1 MKFNEMTPEKKK
13 WAVRGIIAG
22 AVLLLAIPVYLK
34 KSSHTRTPEKKKE
47 VIVSDKETFEKSL
60 LAQTKGAMKDLKD
73 DNDKFKIEI
82 REMMKTAANDNRS
95 DLQKY
100 KETLAKT
107 TVEQLKEQEQKSQDA
122 IIEQITGEK
131 AHVVKTKGGI
141 MGMVKDNA
149 GQDIFDDPKADKK
162 RHNKAGGKSVDG
174 EPQSESV
181 VLGITEVKPSEDEK
195 KGGKGGKANKRADK
209 KVNPTV
215 YLPPSFTEAS
225 LLSGVV
231 APTSDVSNKKPIPMI
246 IRIKDLAVLPNEY
259 KEDLKGCF
267 VIAEGQA
274 DLSQERV
281 EARMV
286 ALSCISKDGRSL
298 IDQKVKGWVVDGDG
312 RAGMRGKVVAKFGA
326 HVARV
331 AIAGFMK
338 GFGEA
343 FQESS
348 YDYNSS
354 VYGNTTKTLKNTD
367 PSTLSRAG
375 VGGGVVAV
383 AEDLEKFYLNLAEQ
397 TLPCV
402 EVGPAKDIT
411 LVFSEGVNLEIKKR
425 T

>member
-1 MKFNEMTPEKKK
+1 MKFNNMSPEKKK
-13 WAVRGIIAG
+13 WVVRGIIAF
-22 AVLLLAIPVYLK
+22 AVLLLAVPVYMK
-34 KSSHTRTPEKKKE
+34 KSNRIRPTEKKRE
-47 VIVSDKETFEKSL
+47 VLVSDKETFEKSL
-60 LAQTKGAMKDLKD
+60 LAQTKGALKDLKD
-73 DNDKFKIEI
+73 DNDAFKIEI
-82 REMMKTAANDNRS
+82 REMMKAATNDNRLE
-95 DLQKY
+95 LQKY

-107 TVEQLKEQEQKSQDA
+107 TVEQIRSQEQKSQDE
-122 IIEQITGEK
+122 IIEKITGEK
-131 AHVVKTKGGI
+131 AHVVKSRGGI
-141 MGMVKDNA
+141 MGLVKENTE
-149 GQDIFDDPKADKK
+149 QSIFDDPKADRKTH
-162 RHNKAGGKSVDG
+162 RAAGKAVTG
-174 EPQSESV
+174 EPQRESV
-181 VLGITEVKPSEDEK
+181 VMGITEIKPAEDEK
-195 KGGKGGKANKRADK
+195 KSGKAGKTNKRANK

-286 ALSCISKDGRSL
+286 TLSCISKDGKSL

-354 VYGNTTKTLKNTD
+354 VYGNTTRTFKNTD
-367 PSTLSRAG
+367 PSTLTRAG

-411 LVFSEGVNLEIKKR
+411 LVFSEGVELEIKKR

>member
-1 MKFNEMTPEKKK
+1 MKFNSLSPEKKK
-13 WAVRGIIAG
+13 WVVRGVIA
-22 AVLLLAIPVYLK
+22 VVILLLAIPVYMK
-34 KSSHTRTPEKKKE
+34 KSNRIRPTEKKKE
-47 VIVSDKETFEKSL
+47 VLISDKETFEKSL
-60 LAQTKGAMKDLKD
+60 LAQTKGAIKDLKD
-73 DNDKFKIEI
+73 DNDAFKVEI
-82 REMMKTAANDNRS
+82 REMMKSATKDNRAE
-95 DLQKY
+95 LEKY

-107 TVEQLKEQEQKSQDA
+107 AAEQIKSQEQKNQNE
-122 IIEQITGEK
+122 IIEKITGEK
-131 AHVVKTKGGI
+131 ANVVKSKGGL
-141 MGMVKDNA
+141 MEMVKENA
-149 GQDIFDDPKADKK
+149 GQNIFDDPKADKK
-162 RHNKAGGKSVDG
+162 RHKGSGKAVDG
-174 EPQSESV
+174 ESQPESV
-181 VLGITEVKPSEDEK
+181 ALGITEVKPSEDEK
-195 KGGKGGKANKRADK
+195 KGGKAGKANKNANK

-286 ALSCISKDGRSL
+286 TLSCISKDGKSL

-331 AIAGFMK
+331 AVAGFMK
-338 GFGEA
+338 GCGEA

-354 VYGNTTKTLKNTD
+354 VYGSTTKTLKNTD

-383 AEDLEKFYLNLAEQ
+383 ADDLEKFYLNLAEQ

-411 LVFSEGVNLEIKKR
+411 LVFSEGVDLEIKKR

>member
-1 MKFNEMTPEKKK
+1 MKFNSLSPEKKK
-13 WAVRGIIAG
+13 WAVRGVIAV
-22 AVLLLAIPVYLK
+22 AILLFAIPVYMK
-34 KSSHTRTPEKKKE
+34 KSNRIRPAEKKKE
-47 VIVSDKETFEKSL
+47 VLISDKETFEKSL
-60 LAQTKGAMKDLKD
+60 LAQTKGAIKDLKD
-73 DNDKFKIEI
+73 DNDTFKVEI
-82 REMMKTAANDNRS
+82 REMMKSATKDNRAE
-95 DLQKY
+95 LEKY
-100 KETLAKT
+100 KNTLAKT
-107 TVEQLKEQEQKSQDA
+107 AEEQIKAQEQKNQDE
-122 IIEQITGEK
+122 IIEKITGEK
-131 AHVVKTKGGI
+131 AHVVKSKGGI
-141 MGMVKDNA
+141 MEMVKENA
-149 GQDIFDDPKADKK
+149 GQSIFDDPKADRK
-162 RHNKAGGKSVDG
+162 RHKGPGKAVDG
-174 EPQSESV
+174 ESQPESV

-195 KGGKGGKANKRADK
+195 KSGKAGKANQKANK
-209 KVNPTV
+209 KANPTV

-286 ALSCISKDGRSL
+286 TLSCISKDGKSL

-354 VYGNTTKTLKNTD
+354 VYGSTTKTLKNTD

-383 AEDLEKFYLNLAEQ
+383 ADDLEKFYLNLAEQ

-411 LVFSEGVNLEIKKR
+411 LVFSEGVDLEIKKR

>member
-1 MKFNEMTPEKKK
+1 MKFNNMSPEKKK
-13 WAVRGIIAG
+13 WVVRGIIAF
-22 AVLLLAIPVYLK
+22 AVLLLAIPVYMK
-34 KSSHTRTPEKKKE
+34 KSNRIRPTEKKRE
-47 VIVSDKETFEKSL
+47 VLVSDKETFEKSL
-60 LAQTKGAMKDLKD
+60 LAQTKGALKDLKD
-73 DNDKFKIEI
+73 DNDTFKIEI
-82 REMMKTAANDNRS
+82 REMMKAATNDNRLE
-95 DLQKY
+95 LQKY

-107 TVEQLKEQEQKSQDA
+107 TVEQIMSQEQKSQDE
-122 IIEQITGEK
+122 IIEKITGEK
-131 AHVVKTKGGI
+131 AHVVKSRGGI
-141 MGMVKDNA
+141 MGLVKENA
-149 GQDIFDDPKADKK
+149 EQSIFDDPKADRKTH
-162 RHNKAGGKSVDG
+162 RAAGKAVDG
-174 EPQSESV
+174 EPLRETV
-181 VLGITEVKPSEDEK
+181 VLGITEIKPAEDEK
-195 KGGKGGKANKRADK
+195 KSGKAGKSNKRANK

-286 ALSCISKDGRSL
+286 TLSCISKDGKSL

-354 VYGNTTKTLKNTD
+354 VYGNTTRTFKNTD
-367 PSTLSRAG
+367 PSTLTRAG

-411 LVFSEGVNLEIKKR
+411 LVFSEGVELEIKKR

>member
-1 MKFNEMTPEKKK
+1 MKFNSLSPEKKK
-13 WAVRGIIAG
+13 WVVRGVIA
-22 AVLLLAIPVYLK
+22 VVILLLAIPVYLK
-34 KSSHTRTPEKKKE
+34 KSNRIRPTEKKKE
-47 VIVSDKETFEKSL
+47 VLISDKETFEKSL
-60 LAQTKGAMKDLKD
+60 LAQTKGALKDLKD
-73 DNDKFKIEI
+73 DNDAFKVEI
-82 REMMKTAANDNRS
+82 REMMKSATKDNRAE
-95 DLQKY
+95 LEKY
-100 KETLAKT
+100 KTTLAKT
-107 TVEQLKEQEQKSQDA
+107 AEEQIKAQEQKNQDE
-122 IIEQITGEK
+122 IIEKITGEK
-131 AHVVKTKGGI
+131 ANVVKSKGGLLE
-141 MGMVKDNA
+141 MVKENA
-149 GQDIFDDPKADKK
+149 GQNIFDDPKADKK
-162 RHNKAGGKSVDG
+162 RHKGPGKAVDG
-174 EPQSESV
+174 ESQPGSV
-181 VLGITEVKPSEDEK
+181 ALGIAEIKPTEDEK
-195 KGGKGGKANKRADK
+195 KSGKAGKANQKTNK
-209 KVNPTV
+209 KANPTV

-286 ALSCISKDGRSL
+286 TLSCISKDGKSL

-331 AIAGFMK
+331 AVAGFMK

-354 VYGNTTKTLKNTD
+354 VYGSTTKTLKNTD

-383 AEDLEKFYLNLAEQ
+383 ADDLEKFYLNLAEQ

-411 LVFSEGVNLEIKKR
+411 LVFSEGVDLEIKKR

>member
-1 MKFNEMTPEKKK
+1 MKFNNLSPEKKK
-13 WAVRGIIAG
+13 WAVRGIV
-22 AVLLLAIPVYLK
+22 AVVVILLAIPVYMK
-34 KSSHTRTPEKKKE
+34 KSDRIRPAEKKKE

-60 LAQTKGAMKDLKD
+60 LTQTKGAIKDLKD
-73 DNDKFKIEI
+73 DNDAFKNEI
-82 REMMKTAANDNRS
+82 KEMMKSATKENRAE
-95 DLQKY
+95 LEKY

-107 TVEQLKEQEQKSQDA
+107 TVDQIKSQEQKNQDE
-122 IIEQITGEK
+122 IIEKITGEK
-131 AHVVKTKGGI
+131 AQVVKSRGGI
-141 MGMVKDNA
+141 MGMAKENA
-149 GQDIFDDPKADKK
+149 GQNIFNDPKADKRGHK
-162 RHNKAGGKSVDG
+162 DPGSKAVDG
-174 EPQSESV
+174 EPKSESIA
-181 VLGITEVKPSEDEK
+181 LGITEIKPTEDEK
-195 KGGKGGKANKRADK
+195 KSGKAGKANKNTK
-209 KVNPTV
+209 KIVNPTV

-286 ALSCISKDGRSL
+286 TLSCISKDGKSL

-348 YDYNSS
+348 YNYNSS
-354 VYGNTTKTLKNTD
+354 VYGSTTKTLKNTD

-375 VGGGVVAV
+375 VGGGIVAV

-402 EVGPAKDIT
+402 EIGPAKDIT